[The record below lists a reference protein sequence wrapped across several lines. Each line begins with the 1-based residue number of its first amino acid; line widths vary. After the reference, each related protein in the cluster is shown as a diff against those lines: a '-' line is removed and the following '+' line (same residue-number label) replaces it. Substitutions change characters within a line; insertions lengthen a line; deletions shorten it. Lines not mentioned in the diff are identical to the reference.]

1 MWALVIGGHSPYD
14 NPHPYP
20 SKRAIDI
27 FGYRD
32 GPVHG
37 TTGSVNGHP
46 NGVGMVQ
53 FSVQPEVIM
62 TMPHLRVWNGPV
74 LGTTGSDNDHT
85 LSPVG
90 VISCSYS
97 WFFLSRSMKRDLV
110 APDGIFSQFSCLF
123 RHHSCIRSYPD
134 ACSQP

>member
-62 TMPHLRVWNGPV
+62 TIPLAQLESYHAVI
-74 LGTTGSDNDHT
+74 LG
-85 LSPVG
+85 
-90 VISCSYS
+90 
-97 WFFLSRSMKRDLV
+97 F
-110 APDGIFSQFSCLF
+110 
-123 RHHSCIRSYPD
+123 SYPG
-134 ACSQP
+134 Q